1 MHMAAKLYLNES
13 LIFRGKLEIAIVMIK
28 LKIMRK
34 CIKVFS
40 HKTYVT

>member
-1 MHMAAKLYLNES
+1 MYMAAKLYLYES
-13 LIFRGKLEIAIVMIK
+13 LIFRGKLEIASVVIK
-28 LKIMRK
+28 LKIVRK